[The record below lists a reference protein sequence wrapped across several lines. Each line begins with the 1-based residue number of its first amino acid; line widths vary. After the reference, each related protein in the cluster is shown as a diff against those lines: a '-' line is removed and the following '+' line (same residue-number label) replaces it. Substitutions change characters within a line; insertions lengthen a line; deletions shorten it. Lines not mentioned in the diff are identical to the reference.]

1 MPIQSYNSKF
11 FNHLYMI
18 KNKNYDIE
26 VMGVTASKYFEF
38 LKFFHFTTKMI
49 TEIWNKTYTEIFEGI
64 LENEVGGYISV
75 VIKNMKDSLTVL
87 QEEIITYELQ
97 RYWSITGRTDEQ
109 PFMYEYPIQM
119 IYFELLETEQL
130 FYDLQKYLPK
140 KTKVRMA

>member
-1 MPIQSYNSKF
+1 
-11 FNHLYMI
+11 
-18 KNKNYDIE
+18 
-26 VMGVTASKYFEF
+26 
-38 LKFFHFTTKMI
+38 
-49 TEIWNKTYTEIFEGI
+49 
-64 LENEVGGYISV
+64 
-75 VIKNMKDSLTVL
+75 MKDSLTVL